1 MGPFWANSGR
11 RAAVLGTVL
20 RRCRRLRRVQ
30 AALSILTTVDPSF
43 ALDPTTALQ
52 AAARPQA
59 PNAPPPR
66 LLVAGAGGP
75 LGREVLQEALARG
88 RYAGVGVLTR
98 APLQAG
104 LRRLHAVPYEEGDGS
119 ATALPAN
126 DIAVVVFDRGR
137 DHYGRDEA
145 YHLPEPQALPV
156 LAARLRASG
165 VHTLVV
171 VCPIAPALLPQALQH
186 GLANLD
192 EQAVAA
198 LGFERLLFVRPTQD
212 AVAASLTTWPQRLA
226 RWMLSQLRYMIPQQ
240 ERPLR
245 AGAVAAFVFEV
256 LLQWRDAAPGTRI
269 AAAPLLWAGAQTGQL
284 QTVVQRWL
292 HSDTMPP
299 LPQSGRGPG

>member
-1 MGPFWANSGR
+1 MAS
-11 RAAVLGTVL
+11 
-20 RRCRRLRRVQ
+20 
-30 AALSILTTVDPSF
+30 SF

-52 AAARPQA
+52 AAARPRA

-75 LGREVLQEALARG
+75 LGREVLKEALAHG
-88 RYAGVGVLTR
+88 RYASVGVLTR

-104 LRRLHAVPYEEGDGS
+104 VRRLRAVPFGDG
-119 ATALPAN
+119 ADLPAN

-145 YHLPEPQALPV
+145 YHLPEPQALPA
-156 LAARLRASG
+156 LATRLRASG

-212 AVAASLTTWPQRLA
+212 AVAVTLTTWPQRLA

-256 LLQWRDAAPGTRI
+256 LRQWRDAAPGTRV
-269 AAAPLLWAGAQTGQL
+269 AAAPLLWAAAQKEGPEP
-284 QTVVQRWL
+284 VVRVWL
-292 HSDTMPP
+292 HGDATLP
-299 LPQSGRGPG
+299 LPPGEPAPG

>member
-1 MGPFWANSGR
+1 MAS
-11 RAAVLGTVL
+11 T
-20 RRCRRLRRVQ
+20 
-30 AALSILTTVDPSF
+30 F

-59 PNAPPPR
+59 PAPRPPR

-75 LGREVLQEALARG
+75 LGREVLREALSHG
-88 RYAGVGVLTR
+88 RYASVGVLTR

-104 LRRLHAVPYEEGDGS
+104 LRGLHAVPYEEDNGTVGAS
-119 ATALPAN
+119 ALPAH

-145 YHLPEPQALPV
+145 YHLPEPQALPA
-156 LAARLRASG
+156 LAARVRASG

-212 AVAASLTTWPQRLA
+212 AVALTLTAWPQRLA
-226 RWMLSQLRYMIPQQ
+226 RWMLSQLRYMVPQQ

-256 LLQWRDAAPGTRI
+256 LRQWRDAAPGTRI
-269 AAAPLLWAGAQTGQL
+269 AAAPLLWAAAQKEGPEP
-284 QTVVQRWL
+284 VVQRWL
-292 HSDTMPP
+292 HGDATLP
-299 LPQSGRGPG
+299 LPQGGRGPG

>member
-1 MGPFWANSGR
+1 M
-11 RAAVLGTVL
+11 
-20 RRCRRLRRVQ
+20 
-30 AALSILTTVDPSF
+30 DPSF

-52 AAARPQA
+52 AATRAQA
-59 PNAPPPR
+59 LEPPPPR

-75 LGREVLQEALARG
+75 LGREVLREALAHG
-88 RYAGVGVLTR
+88 RYARVGVLTR

-104 LRRLHAVPYEEGDGS
+104 LRRLHAVPYDDGDDS
-119 ATALPAN
+119 SPALPAH
-126 DIAVVVFDRGR
+126 DFAVVVFDRGR

-145 YHLPEPQALPV
+145 YHLPEPHELPA
-156 LAARLRASG
+156 LAARVRASG

-212 AVAASLTTWPQRLA
+212 AVALTLTAWPQRLA
-226 RWMLSQLRYMIPQQ
+226 RWMLSQLRYMVPQQ

-256 LLQWRDAAPGTRI
+256 LRQWRDAAPGTRI
-269 AAAPLLWAGAQTGQL
+269 AAAPLLWAAAQKEGPEP
-284 QTVVQRWL
+284 VVQRWL
-292 HSDTMPP
+292 HGDATLP
-299 LPQSGRGPG
+299 LPQGGRGPG

>member
-1 MGPFWANSGR
+1 M
-11 RAAVLGTVL
+11 
-20 RRCRRLRRVQ
+20 
-30 AALSILTTVDPSF
+30 DPSF

-52 AAARPQA
+52 AATRAQA
-59 PNAPPPR
+59 PAPPPPR

-75 LGREVLQEALARG
+75 LGREMLREALAHG
-88 RYAGVGVLTR
+88 RYARVGVLTR

-104 LRRLHAVPYEEGDGS
+104 LRRLHAVPCGDDDT
-119 ATALPAN
+119 AALPAH

-145 YHLPEPQALPV
+145 YHLPEPQALPA

-212 AVAASLTTWPQRLA
+212 AVALTPNSWPQRLA

-245 AGAVAAFVFEV
+245 AGAVAAFVFEG
-256 LLQWRDAAPGTRI
+256 LRQWRDAAPGTRV
-269 AAAPLLWAGAQTGQL
+269 AAAPLLWAAAQAGQL
-284 QTVVQRWL
+284 QPVVQAWL
-292 HSDTMPP
+292 HSDASPP
-299 LPQSGRGPG
+299 LPQGGRGLG